1 MANPRSVTIMTG
13 WLASDV
19 RFVSDKYGKEFQAR
33 FVLKVQ
39 RSYKNKE
46 GHYESDFFQARLN
59 GSEGRINLARKLKPG
74 DAINVTGDFR
84 NEKYEMNG
92 KQYYVTFLNI
102 DSFTWT
108 PLNSLNKEDII
119 EIHDKKNNTMQP
131 LIQKPEPDP
140 QGEMNNEEAD
150 TPYLDAN
157 SIRALCQELPFQ

>member
-1 MANPRSVTIMTG
+1 
-13 WLASDV
+13 
-19 RFVSDKYGKEFQAR
+19 
-33 FVLKVQ
+33 
-39 RSYKNKE
+39 
-46 GHYESDFFQARLN
+46 
-59 GSEGRINLARKLKPG
+59 
-74 DAINVTGDFR
+74 
-84 NEKYEMNG
+84 MNG

-140 QGEMNNEEAD
+140 QVEMNNEEAD